1 MLEKNMTL
9 AQMLEFNPS
18 DIDMLS
24 LPLEAIVY
32 LKITILSN
40 GPDTNMDLIKHL
52 FTNEESNTYFYDLTN
67 SNIFDFVVP
76 NNGGFIN
83 IVEASGTAV
92 YGEMSIFI
100 KELLESYN
108 GEAECVVDIY
118 THDNNHYRYSLLD
131 HAVGVEKVVDAKKS

>member
-18 DIDMLS
+18 DTDMLS

-32 LKITILSN
+32 LKITILSDDQ
-40 GPDTNMDLIKHL
+40 DTNMGLIKHL
-52 FTNEESNTYFYDLTN
+52 FTNEEANNYFYDLTN
-67 SNIFDFVVP
+67 SNIFDFSVP

-83 IVEASGTAV
+83 IVEALGTAV

-100 KELLESYN
+100 KELLESYM
-108 GEAECVVDIY
+108 GESECVIDLY

-131 HAVGVEKVVDAKKS
+131 HVFGSEKVIDGKKS